1 MAATTLPARDRAR
14 CCPVRKTTES
24 SSNARDASAPP
35 VQRRDARSN
44 RARIL
49 HVAQGVLADN
59 PDATINDVAAAAGVV
74 RRTVYAHFAS
84 REALIDGIAL
94 EAAERISAAL
104 TRVPAADES
113 AVTVFVRQTLALARV
128 GDQYR
133 LLLAVARSDLGHN
146 SIHDLLTPMRES
158 AAAVIRRGQR
168 EGVFSSYLAAEVLI
182 LNIEAIALSIL
193 DATNAGLIGDPAGA
207 ATTSSLV
214 LLGIAP
220 EDAERIVADV
230 RSSDSSARAR

>member
-1 MAATTLPARDRAR
+1 M
-14 CCPVRKTTES
+14 
-24 SSNARDASAPP
+24 
-35 VQRRDARSN
+35 QRRDARSN

-49 HVAQGVLADN
+49 DVAQRVLADN

-94 EAAERISAAL
+94 EAADSISAAL
-104 TRVPAADES
+104 GRVPAADES
-113 AVTVFVRQTLALARV
+113 AVTVFVRQTLALTRV

-133 LLLAVARSDLGHN
+133 LLLAVARTDLGHN
-146 SIHDLLTPMRES
+146 GIHNLLGPMREA

-168 EGVFSSYLAAEVLI
+168 EGVFSSYQAAEVLI

-193 DATNAGLIGDPAGA
+193 DATNAGLLTDPAGA

-230 RSSDSSARAR
+230 RASDSSARAR

>member
-1 MAATTLPARDRAR
+1 MA
-14 CCPVRKTTES
+14 
-24 SSNARDASAPP
+24 
-35 VQRRDARSN
+35 QR
-44 RARIL
+44 
-49 HVAQGVLADN
+49 VLADN

-94 EAAERISAAL
+94 EAVERISAAL
-104 TRVPAADES
+104 ARVPAADES
-113 AVTVFVRQTLALARV
+113 AVTVFVRQTLALTRV

-133 LLLAVARSDLGHN
+133 LLLAVARTDLGHN
-146 SIHDLLTPMRES
+146 GIHNILGPMRES

-168 EGVFSSYLAAEVLI
+168 EGVFSSYQAADVLI

-193 DATNAGLIGDPAGA
+193 DATNAGFLTDPAGA

-220 EDAERIVADV
+220 DDAERIVADI
-230 RSSDSSARAR
+230 RASDSSARAR

>member
-1 MAATTLPARDRAR
+1 
-14 CCPVRKTTES
+14 
-24 SSNARDASAPP
+24 

-104 TRVPAADES
+104 TRIPAVDES

-133 LLLAVARSDLGHN
+133 LLLSVARSDLGHN
-146 SIHDLLTPMRES
+146 SIHDLLTPMRDA

-220 EDAERIVADV
+220 DDAERIVADV
-230 RSSDSSARAR
+230 RSSDSSSRAR

>member
-1 MAATTLPARDRAR
+1 MLT
-14 CCPVRKTTES
+14 VRKTTES
-24 SSNARDASAPP
+24 SSSARVAAAPS
-35 VQRRDARSN
+35 VQRSDARSN

-84 REALIDGIAL
+84 REALIDGIAR
-94 EAAERISAAL
+94 EAAEGISAAL
-104 TRVPAADES
+104 TRIPAADES

-214 LLGIAP
+214 LLGIEP
-220 EDAERIVADV
+220 GDAERIVADV
-230 RSSDSSARAR
+230 RSSDVPARSH

>member
-1 MAATTLPARDRAR
+1 
-14 CCPVRKTTES
+14 
-24 SSNARDASAPP
+24 

>member
-1 MAATTLPARDRAR
+1 M
-14 CCPVRKTTES
+14 
-24 SSNARDASAPP
+24 
-35 VQRRDARSN
+35 
-44 RARIL
+44 
-49 HVAQGVLADN
+49 
-59 PDATINDVAAAAGVV
+59 
-74 RRTVYAHFAS
+74 YAHFAS

-104 TRVPAADES
+104 TRIPAVDES

-133 LLLAVARSDLGHN
+133 LLLSVARSDLGHN
-146 SIHDLLTPMRES
+146 SIHDLLTPMRDA

-220 EDAERIVADV
+220 DDAERIVADV
-230 RSSDSSARAR
+230 RSFDSSSRAR

>member
-1 MAATTLPARDRAR
+1 MP
-14 CCPVRKTTES
+14 KTTES
-24 SSNARDASAPP
+24 RPSARTDRSP
-35 VQRRDARSN
+35 VQRSDARSN

-49 HVAQGVLADN
+49 DVAQVVLANN
-59 PDATINDVAAAAGVV
+59 PDATINDVASAAGVV
-74 RRTVYAHFAS
+74 RRTVYSHFAS

-104 TRVPAADES
+104 ERDPAVDES

-133 LLLAVARSDLGHN
+133 LLLAVARTDLGHN
-146 SIHDLLTPMRES
+146 GLHDLLGPMRES

-168 EGVFSSYLAAEVLI
+168 EGVFSTYLPAEVLI

-193 DATNAGLIGDPAGA
+193 EATNAGLLTDPTGA

-220 EDAERIVADV
+220 DEAERIVSGVRAAD
-230 RSSDSSARAR
+230 APAEAHP

>member
-1 MAATTLPARDRAR
+1 M
-14 CCPVRKTTES
+14 
-24 SSNARDASAPP
+24 
-35 VQRRDARSN
+35 QRRDARSN

-94 EAAERISAAL
+94 EAADRISAAL
-104 TRVPAADES
+104 TRIPAADES

-214 LLGIAP
+214 LLGVAP
-220 EDAERIVADV
+220 DDAERIVADV

>member
-1 MAATTLPARDRAR
+1 M
-14 CCPVRKTTES
+14 
-24 SSNARDASAPP
+24 
-35 VQRRDARSN
+35 QRRDARSN

-49 HVAQGVLADN
+49 DVAQRVLADN
-59 PDATINDVAAAAGVV
+59 PEATISDVAAAAGVV

-104 TRVPAADES
+104 ARVPAAEES
-113 AVTVFVRQTLALARV
+113 AVTVFVRQTLALTRV

-133 LLLAVARSDLGHN
+133 LLLAVARTSLGHN
-146 SIHDLLTPMRES
+146 SIHDILGPMRES

-168 EGVFSSYLAAEVLI
+168 EGVFSSYQAADVLI

-193 DATNAGLIGDPAGA
+193 DATNAGLLTDPAGA

-220 EDAERIVADV
+220 NDAERIVADI
-230 RSSDSSARAR
+230 RAADSATSVG

>member
-24 SSNARDASAPP
+24 SSIARDAAAPP
-35 VQRRDARSN
+35 VQRRDTRSN

-84 REALIDGIAL
+84 REALIDGIAV

-104 TRVPAADES
+104 NRVPAADES

-220 EDAERIVADV
+220 DDAERIVADV
-230 RSSDSSARAR
+230 RSSARAR

>member
-24 SSNARDASAPP
+24 SSIARDAAAPP

-49 HVAQGVLADN
+49 HVAQGVLANN

-84 REALIDGIAL
+84 REALIDGIAV

-104 TRVPAADES
+104 NRVPAADES

-220 EDAERIVADV
+220 DDAERIVADV
-230 RSSDSSARAR
+230 RSSARAR

>member
-1 MAATTLPARDRAR
+1 M
-14 CCPVRKTTES
+14 
-24 SSNARDASAPP
+24 
-35 VQRRDARSN
+35 QRSDARSN

-49 HVAQGVLADN
+49 DVAQRVLADN

-94 EAAERISAAL
+94 EAADSIASAL
-104 TRVPAADES
+104 GRVPAADES
-113 AVTVFVRQTLALARV
+113 AVTVFVRQTLALTRV

-133 LLLAVARSDLGHN
+133 LLLAVARTDLGHN
-146 SIHDLLTPMRES
+146 GIHNLLGPMREA

-168 EGVFSSYLAAEVLI
+168 EGVFSSYQAAEVLI

-193 DATNAGLIGDPAGA
+193 EATNAGLLTDPAGA

-230 RSSDSSARAR
+230 RAVDSSARAR

>member
-1 MAATTLPARDRAR
+1 MH
-14 CCPVRKTTES
+14 KTTES
-24 SSNARDASAPP
+24 DSNARDAAAPP
-35 VQRRDARSN
+35 VQRRDARFN

-133 LLLAVARSDLGHN
+133 LLLAVARTNLGHN
-146 SIHDLLTPMRES
+146 SIHDLLTPMRDS

-168 EGVFSSYLAAEVLI
+168 EGVFSPYLAAEVLI

-193 DATNAGLIGDPAGA
+193 DATNAGLLSDPAGA

-220 EDAERIVADV
+220 DDAERIVADV
-230 RSSDSSARAR
+230 RASDSSVHTR

>member
-1 MAATTLPARDRAR
+1 MRN
-14 CCPVRKTTES
+14 TTES
-24 SSNARDASAPP
+24 RSSARDAAAPP

-44 RARIL
+44 RAKIL
-49 HVAQGVLADN
+49 EVAQRVLADN

-94 EAAERISAAL
+94 EAADRISVAL
-104 TRVPAADES
+104 GRVPAADES
-113 AVTVFVRQTLALARV
+113 AVTVFVRQTLALTRV

-168 EGVFSSYLAAEVLI
+168 EGVFSTYLAAEVLI

-193 DATNAGLIGDPAGA
+193 DATNAGLLTDPAGA
-207 ATTSSLV
+207 TTTSSLA

-220 EDAERIVADV
+220 EDAERIVTEV
-230 RSSDSSARAR
+230 RTFDSALGVH

>member
-1 MAATTLPARDRAR
+1 M
-14 CCPVRKTTES
+14 
-24 SSNARDASAPP
+24 
-35 VQRRDARSN
+35 QRRDARSN

-49 HVAQGVLADN
+49 DVAQRVLADN

-94 EAAERISAAL
+94 EAADSISAAL
-104 TRVPAADES
+104 GRVPAADES
-113 AVTVFVRQTLALARV
+113 AVTVFVRQTLALTRV

-133 LLLAVARSDLGHN
+133 LLLAVARTDLGHN
-146 SIHDLLTPMRES
+146 GIHKLLGPMREA

-168 EGVFSSYLAAEVLI
+168 EGVFSSYQAAEVLI

-193 DATNAGLIGDPAGA
+193 DATNAGLLTDPAGA

-230 RSSDSSARAR
+230 RASDSSARAR

>member
-1 MAATTLPARDRAR
+1 M
-14 CCPVRKTTES
+14 
-24 SSNARDASAPP
+24 
-35 VQRRDARSN
+35 QRRDARSN

>member
-1 MAATTLPARDRAR
+1 
-14 CCPVRKTTES
+14 
-24 SSNARDASAPP
+24 

-113 AVTVFVRQTLALARV
+113 AVTVFVRQTLALSRV

>member
-1 MAATTLPARDRAR
+1 
-14 CCPVRKTTES
+14 
-24 SSNARDASAPP
+24 
-35 VQRRDARSN
+35 
-44 RARIL
+44 
-49 HVAQGVLADN
+49 
-59 PDATINDVAAAAGVV
+59 
-74 RRTVYAHFAS
+74 VYAHFAS

-94 EAAERISAAL
+94 EAADSISAAL
-104 TRVPAADES
+104 GRVPAADES
-113 AVTVFVRQTLALARV
+113 AVTVFVRQTLALTRV

-133 LLLAVARSDLGHN
+133 LLLAVARTDLGHN
-146 SIHDLLTPMRES
+146 SIHDLLGPMRES

-193 DATNAGLIGDPAGA
+193 DATNAGAIGDPAGA
-207 ATTSSLV
+207 TTTSSLV

-220 EDAERIVADV
+220 DDAERIVADI

>member
-1 MAATTLPARDRAR
+1 M
-14 CCPVRKTTES
+14 
-24 SSNARDASAPP
+24 
-35 VQRRDARSN
+35 QRRDARSN

-49 HVAQGVLADN
+49 DVAQRVLADN

-94 EAAERISAAL
+94 EAVERISAAL
-104 TRVPAADES
+104 ARVPAADES
-113 AVTVFVRQTLALARV
+113 AVTVFVRQTLALTRV

-133 LLLAVARSDLGHN
+133 LLLAVARTDLGHN
-146 SIHDLLTPMRES
+146 GIHDILGPMRES

-168 EGVFSSYLAAEVLI
+168 EGVFSSYQAADVLI

-193 DATNAGLIGDPAGA
+193 DATNAGLLTDPAGA

-220 EDAERIVADV
+220 NDAERIVADI
-230 RSSDSSARAR
+230 RASDTPVHAR

>member
-1 MAATTLPARDRAR
+1 M
-14 CCPVRKTTES
+14 
-24 SSNARDASAPP
+24 
-35 VQRRDARSN
+35 QRRDARSN

-94 EAAERISAAL
+94 EAADSISAAL
-104 TRVPAADES
+104 GRVPAADES
-113 AVTVFVRQTLALARV
+113 AVTVFVRQTLALTRV

-133 LLLAVARSDLGHN
+133 LLLAVARTDLGHN
-146 SIHDLLTPMRES
+146 SIHDLLGPMRES

-193 DATNAGLIGDPAGA
+193 DATNAGAIGDPAGA
-207 ATTSSLV
+207 TTTSSLV

-220 EDAERIVADV
+220 NDAERIVADI

>member
-1 MAATTLPARDRAR
+1 M
-14 CCPVRKTTES
+14 
-24 SSNARDASAPP
+24 
-35 VQRRDARSN
+35 QRRDARSN

-94 EAAERISAAL
+94 EAAESISAAL
-104 TRVPAADES
+104 GRVPAADES
-113 AVTVFVRQTLALARV
+113 AVTVFVRQTLALTRV

-133 LLLAVARSDLGHN
+133 LLLAVARTDLGHN
-146 SIHDLLTPMRES
+146 SIHDLLGPMRDA

-220 EDAERIVADV
+220 DDAERIVADV
-230 RSSDSSARAR
+230 RASDSSSRAH

>member
-1 MAATTLPARDRAR
+1 M
-14 CCPVRKTTES
+14 
-24 SSNARDASAPP
+24 
-35 VQRRDARSN
+35 QRRDARSN

-49 HVAQGVLADN
+49 DVAQRVLADN

-94 EAAERISAAL
+94 EAADSISAAL
-104 TRVPAADES
+104 GRVPAADES
-113 AVTVFVRQTLALARV
+113 AVTVFVRQTLALTRV

-133 LLLAVARSDLGHN
+133 LLLAVARTDLGHN
-146 SIHDLLTPMRES
+146 GIHNLLGPMREA

-168 EGVFSSYLAAEVLI
+168 EGVFSSYQAAEVLI

-193 DATNAGLIGDPAGA
+193 DATNAGLLSDPAGA

-220 EDAERIVADV
+220 DDAERIVADV
-230 RSSDSSARAR
+230 RAFDSSARAR

>member
-1 MAATTLPARDRAR
+1 MVATTLSARDRAR

-24 SSNARDASAPP
+24 SSTARDAAAPP
-35 VQRRDARSN
+35 AQRSDARSN

-49 HVAQGVLADN
+49 RVAQGVLADN

-104 TRVPAADES
+104 TRVPAVDES

-146 SIHDLLTPMRES
+146 SIHDLLTPMRDA

-193 DATNAGLIGDPAGA
+193 DATNSGLIGDPAGA

-220 EDAERIVADV
+220 HDAERIVADV
-230 RSSDSSARAR
+230 RSSDSSTSAR

>member
-1 MAATTLPARDRAR
+1 M
-14 CCPVRKTTES
+14 
-24 SSNARDASAPP
+24 
-35 VQRRDARSN
+35 
-44 RARIL
+44 
-49 HVAQGVLADN
+49 
-59 PDATINDVAAAAGVV
+59 
-74 RRTVYAHFAS
+74 
-84 REALIDGIAL
+84 
-94 EAAERISAAL
+94 
-104 TRVPAADES
+104 
-113 AVTVFVRQTLALARV
+113 TVFVRQTLALARV

-133 LLLAVARSDLGHN
+133 LLLAVARSHLGHN

>member
-1 MAATTLPARDRAR
+1 MA
-14 CCPVRKTTES
+14 
-24 SSNARDASAPP
+24 
-35 VQRRDARSN
+35 QR
-44 RARIL
+44 
-49 HVAQGVLADN
+49 VLADT

-94 EAAERISAAL
+94 EAVERISAAL
-104 TRVPAADES
+104 ARVPAADES
-113 AVTVFVRQTLALARV
+113 AVTVFVRQTLALTRV

-133 LLLAVARSDLGHN
+133 LLLAVARTDLGHN
-146 SIHDLLTPMRES
+146 GIHDLLGPMRES

-168 EGVFSSYLAAEVLI
+168 EGVFSSYQNADVLI

-193 DATNAGLIGDPAGA
+193 DATNAALLTDPAGA
-207 ATTSSLV
+207 TTTSSLV

-220 EDAERIVADV
+220 DEAERIVADI
-230 RSSDSSARAR
+230 RAFDSPTRAL

>member
-1 MAATTLPARDRAR
+1 M
-14 CCPVRKTTES
+14 
-24 SSNARDASAPP
+24 
-35 VQRRDARSN
+35 QRRDARSN

-168 EGVFSSYLAAEVLI
+168 EGMFSSYLAAEVLI

>member
-1 MAATTLPARDRAR
+1 M
-14 CCPVRKTTES
+14 RKTTES
-24 SSNARDASAPP
+24 RSTARGAATPP
-35 VQRRDARSN
+35 VQRSDARSN

-49 HVAQGVLADN
+49 DVAQRVLADN

-94 EAAERISAAL
+94 EAADSIASAL
-104 TRVPAADES
+104 GRVPAADES
-113 AVTVFVRQTLALARV
+113 AVTVFVRQTLALTRV

-133 LLLAVARSDLGHN
+133 LLLAVARTDLGHN
-146 SIHDLLTPMRES
+146 GIHNLLGPMREA

-168 EGVFSSYLAAEVLI
+168 EGVFSSYQAAEVLI

-193 DATNAGLIGDPAGA
+193 EATNAGLLTDPAGA

-230 RSSDSSARAR
+230 RAVDSSARAR

>member
-1 MAATTLPARDRAR
+1 M
-14 CCPVRKTTES
+14 
-24 SSNARDASAPP
+24 
-35 VQRRDARSN
+35 QRRDARSN

-104 TRVPAADES
+104 TRIPAVDES

-133 LLLAVARSDLGHN
+133 LLLSVARSDLGHN
-146 SIHDLLTPMRES
+146 SIHDLLTPMRDA

-220 EDAERIVADV
+220 DDAERIVADV
-230 RSSDSSARAR
+230 RSSDSSSRAR

>member
-1 MAATTLPARDRAR
+1 M
-14 CCPVRKTTES
+14 
-24 SSNARDASAPP
+24 
-35 VQRRDARSN
+35 QRRDARSN

-49 HVAQGVLADN
+49 DVAQRVLADN

-94 EAAERISAAL
+94 EAADSISAAL
-104 TRVPAADES
+104 GRVPAADES
-113 AVTVFVRQTLALARV
+113 AVTVFVRQTLALTRV

-133 LLLAVARSDLGHN
+133 LLLAVARTDLGHN
-146 SIHDLLTPMRES
+146 GIHNLLGPMREA

-168 EGVFSSYLAAEVLI
+168 EGVFSSYQAAEVLI

-193 DATNAGLIGDPAGA
+193 DATNAGLLTDPAGA

-214 LLGIAP
+214 LLGITP
-220 EDAERIVADV
+220 EDAERTVAEV
-230 RSSDSSARAR
+230 RAFDSSARAR

>member
-1 MAATTLPARDRAR
+1 M
-14 CCPVRKTTES
+14 
-24 SSNARDASAPP
+24 
-35 VQRRDARSN
+35 QRRDARSN

-84 REALIDGIAL
+84 REALIDGIAV

-104 TRVPAADES
+104 NRVPAADES

-220 EDAERIVADV
+220 DDAERIVADV
-230 RSSDSSARAR
+230 RSSARAR

>member
-1 MAATTLPARDRAR
+1 MLT
-14 CCPVRKTTES
+14 VRKTTES
-24 SSNARDASAPP
+24 SSSARVAAAPS
-35 VQRRDARSN
+35 VQRSDARSN

-84 REALIDGIAL
+84 REALIDGIAR
-94 EAAERISAAL
+94 EAAEGISAAL
-104 TRVPAADES
+104 TRIPAADES

-133 LLLAVARSDLGHN
+133 PLLAVARSDLGHN

-220 EDAERIVADV
+220 GDAERIVADV
-230 RSSDSSARAR
+230 RSSDVPARSH

>member
-1 MAATTLPARDRAR
+1 M
-14 CCPVRKTTES
+14 
-24 SSNARDASAPP
+24 
-35 VQRRDARSN
+35 QRRDARSN

-104 TRVPAADES
+104 TRIPAVDES

-133 LLLAVARSDLGHN
+133 LLLSVARSDLGHN
-146 SIHDLLTPMRES
+146 SIHDLLTPMRDA

-168 EGVFSSYLAAEVLI
+168 EGVFSSYLAAEVPI

-220 EDAERIVADV
+220 DDAERIVADV
-230 RSSDSSARAR
+230 RSFDSSSRAR